1 MSKSRIAERIKTP
14 AMLESELQD
23 VITKN
28 IKHLMIDR
36 GYNQKT
42 LESLTGIR
50 QGNISKRFNKDLHYS
65 LYDIVLF
72 AKALNVSVI
81 DLLTPKE
88 KAPNG
93 KESRWGLLRI

>member
-1 MSKSRIAERIKTP
+1 MSVLSKSRIAERIKTP

-36 GYNQKT
+36 GITQKD
-42 LESLTGIR
+42 LEIKTDLWQS
-50 QGNISKRFNKDLHYS
+50 NISKRFRGKLHYS

-93 KESRWGLLRI
+93 KESR